1 MLNVEIHGFA
11 QGVEVDVSFA
21 KTNAQLRVPGA
32 DVATSELCAPSW
44 AVNRASRKR
53 APHDTD
59 PLSGANRISIVTPN
73 IS

>member
-44 AVNRASRKR
+44 GCEPRIPQAS
-53 APHDTD
+53 
-59 PLSGANRISIVTPN
+59 LS
-73 IS
+73 

>member
-21 KTNAQLRVPGA
+21 KTDAQLRVPGA

-44 AVNRASRKR
+44 GCEPRIPQASPSRHKPTSR
-53 APHDTD
+53 
-59 PLSGANRISIVTPN
+59 G
-73 IS
+73 